1 MIKKNQLAKENAD
14 ARPEIFVP
22 GNALDAMI
30 TDLDLEKREVNLSVK
45 AAQIYEEK
53 SLVAKFGVNAAKSGA
68 TLAGIFQKALG
79 KKPSTKK
86 KEEESLVK
94 SEFIKL
100 LQQKHPAFNR
110 SQIQVIIDIM
120 FDTIKGSL
128 IKNKPVELR
137 NFGRFSIKTIKAKY
151 NARNPKTGE
160 SIYVP
165 EKKKVSFKMSKH
177 LKQQINK

>member
-1 MIKKNQLAKENAD
+1 M
-14 ARPEIFVP
+14 
-22 GNALDAMI
+22 
-30 TDLDLEKREVNLSVK
+30 
-45 AAQIYEEK
+45 
-53 SLVAKFGVNAAKSGA
+53 
-68 TLAGIFQKALG
+68 
-79 KKPSTKK
+79 
-86 KEEESLVK
+86 VK

-120 FDTIKGSL
+120 FDTIKDSL